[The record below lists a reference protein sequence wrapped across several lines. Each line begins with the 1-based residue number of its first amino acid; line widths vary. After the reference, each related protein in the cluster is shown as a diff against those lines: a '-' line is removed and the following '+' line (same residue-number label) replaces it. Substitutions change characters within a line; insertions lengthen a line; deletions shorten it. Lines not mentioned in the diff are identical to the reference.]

1 MTMVLKLRSRAFRPV
16 RVAGGAIVALVAW
29 LGLAAS
35 LPAEQPPVHFN
46 HAGIMRPGAIGNQQ
60 LQRGGPLPGYFQPV
74 EVSGPEGLVVETA
87 ESGQFSDP
95 QAGPVRFGLL
105 IGAVY
110 RLRVTGIPL
119 QEGLE
124 VYPTI
129 EVIDRLYPPM
139 GMEFKF
145 PIPIEL
151 TQEELE
157 MALDGKFVTRVIYLE
172 DPEAAVPAAQEP
184 NDQPYFDVREGESP
198 IDLADG
204 LGRPMAIL
212 RMGGRL
218 PDSQAGPDAAFM
230 YGCPPL
236 LRWRPRLV
244 NHEWDGPLVRAT
256 DQPIQ
261 PASAR
266 TAVPVPFA
274 RGVRSP

>member
-1 MTMVLKLRSRAFRPV
+1 MTMVLKLRSRTSCPV
-16 RVAGGAIVALVAW
+16 RVAGGVIVALVAW
-29 LGLAAS
+29 LGWAAPLLAQ
-35 LPAEQPPVHFN
+35 QPPVHFI
-46 HAGIMRPGAIGNQQ
+46 HAGIMRPGAIGTQQ

-74 EVSGPEGLVVETA
+74 EVRGPAGLVIETA
-87 ESGQFSDP
+87 EAGAFSDP
-95 QAGPVRFGLL
+95 RPGPIKAGLL
-105 IGAVY
+105 IGSVY

-129 EVIDRLYPPM
+129 EVINRLYPPM
-139 GMEFKF
+139 GREFEF

-172 DPEAAVPAAQEP
+172 DPEAALPAAQQPGE
-184 NDQPYFDVREGESP
+184 QPYFDVREGESP

-218 PDSQAGPDAAFM
+218 PDTEAGPDDAFM
-230 YGCPPL
+230 YGSPPL
-236 LRWRPRLV
+236 LRWRPRAV
-244 NHEWDGPLVRAT
+244 IHEWDGPVLSVT

-261 PASAR
+261 STSAQ
-266 TAVPVPFA
+266 TAERMPFA
-274 RGVRSP
+274 RGARTR